1 MRNTAIACR
10 TLAACFAAALAG
22 CVLNTPPD
30 RDELQKQAL
39 PNTAVPAAW
48 KTAGGSASPVADRWL
63 ATFNDPALSALVTE
77 ALAHNADLQVAAA
90 RVEQAA
96 GYLKVAGASLLPSV
110 GIAGRTGG
118 KSGGDGG
125 GLEGIF
131 LNASLE
137 LDVWGRVRYGEA
149 AADAQAASVAADYAY
164 ARQSLAAMVAKSW
177 FVAIEAGLQQSIARD
192 MLRAAE
198 SLLKLAQERLRIGN
212 GNEQAVAEAR
222 ATVANYRDG
231 LRQIDQSREQALRAL
246 ESLLG
251 RYPAAEIKVAQ
262 SLSPMPPPVPAGMP
276 SQLLE
281 RRPDVIAAERR
292 VAAAFNR
299 VGEARAAQLPRISL
313 TAGGSDVSSDLFV
326 LQSTSNPVWSFGANL
341 VAPLYQGGAL
351 RAQVEIRTAEQ
362 KQAVAQYARA
372 GQRAFSDAEG
382 ALSAEKALRE
392 RDVLLDAAVRDNERA
407 LELAQI
413 QYRVGAIDLRAIE
426 QRQLALYASRTSRLR
441 VQSERLAQRVNLH
454 LALGGDFDEPPSS
467 PVAANTTGASAGGT
481 NGKQQP

>member
-1 MRNTAIACR
+1 MPGIRTTRKLFTASIAIAL
-10 TLAACFAAALAG
+10 TG
-22 CVLNTPPD
+22 CVLSTPPD

-63 ATFNDPALSALVTE
+63 ATFNDPALSALVAE
-77 ALAHNADLQVAAA
+77 ALVHNTDLQVAAA
-90 RVEQAA
+90 RVELAA
-96 GYLKVAGASLLPSV
+96 GYLKVAGASLLPSA
-110 GIAGRTGG
+110 GIAGLTGG
-118 KSGGDGG
+118 KSGGNGG

-137 LDVWGRVRYGEA
+137 LDVWGRVRYAEA
-149 AADAQAASVAADYAY
+149 AADAQAAAVAADYAY
-164 ARQSLAAMVAKSW
+164 ARQSLAAMVAKGW
-177 FVAIEAGLQQSIARD
+177 FVAIEAGVQQSISRE

-198 SLLKLAQERLRIGN
+198 SLLKLSQERLRIGN

-222 ATVANYRDG
+222 ATVVNYRDN
-231 LRQIDQSREQALRAL
+231 LRQTDLSRDQALRAL

-262 SLSPMPPPVPAGMP
+262 KLSPMPPPVPAGMP

-313 TAGGSDVSSDLFV
+313 TAGGSDVSSELFL
-326 LQSTSNPVWSFGANL
+326 LQNTNNPVWSFGANL
-341 VAPLYQGGAL
+341 IAPLYQGGAL
-351 RAQVEIRTAEQ
+351 RAQVEIRSAEQ
-362 KQAVAQYARA
+362 KQAVAEYARA
-372 GQRAFSDAEG
+372 GQRAFSDTEG

-392 RDVLLDAAVRDNERA
+392 RDALLDAAVRDNERA
-407 LELAQI
+407 VELAQT
-413 QYRVGAIDLRAIE
+413 QYRVGSIDLRAVE
-426 QRQLALYASRTSRLR
+426 QRQLALYAARISRLR
-441 VQSERLAQRVNLH
+441 VQSEQLAQRVNLH
-454 LALGGDFDEPPSS
+454 LALGGDFDGPTSS
-467 PVAANTTGASAGGT
+467 PVAGAST
-481 NGKQQP
+481 SSSNGKRQP